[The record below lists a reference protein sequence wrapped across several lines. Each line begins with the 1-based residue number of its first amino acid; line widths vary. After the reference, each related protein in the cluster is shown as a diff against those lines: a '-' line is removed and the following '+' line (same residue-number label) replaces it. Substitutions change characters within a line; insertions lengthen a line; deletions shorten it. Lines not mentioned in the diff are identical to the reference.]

1 MELFLSTDLNSQFLI
16 FLAHYTRLVS
26 TGRVK
31 LIVLSNQALKLKEE
45 GILKF
50 PSIPSLVTEDAQ
62 ILTNVFS
69 IAQYLANIS
78 FTEKILIG
86 TDNQT
91 LGQVLQVF
99 EAQRKI
105 QGESLIDAFLQHL
118 ESRVFFVTNHVTLAD
133 LFLYIH
139 TYDVVSTWNDEQK
152 SGKYVHF
159 FRWFKQIQ
167 ALPQICQINR
177 DLGRIDVKPASP
189 FPSIGDASSTSKK
202 KNQI

>member
-1 MELFLSTDLNSQFLI
+1 MELFLSTDLNSQFLT
-16 FLAHYTRLVS
+16 LLTHYTRLVS

-31 LIVLSNQALKLKEE
+31 LVVLSNQALKLNEE
-45 GILKF
+45 GIIKI

-69 IAQYLANIS
+69 IAQYLTNIS
-78 FTEKILIG
+78 FTERILIG
-86 TDNQT
+86 ADNQT

-105 QGESLIDAFLQHL
+105 QGEELVEAFLKHL

-152 SGKYVHF
+152 AGKYVHF
-159 FRWFKQIQ
+159 FRWFKQVQ
-167 ALPQICQINR
+167 ALPQIAEINR
-177 DLGRIDVKPASP
+177 TLGRVDVKPASP
-189 FPSIGDASSTSKK
+189 FVDIQSIGKQKK
-202 KNQI
+202 QK

>member
-1 MELFLSTDLNSQFLI
+1 MELFLSSDLNSQFLT
-16 FLAHYTRLVS
+16 FLAHYTRLVQ

-31 LIVLSNQALKLKEE
+31 LVLLSNQALKLNEE
-45 GILKF
+45 GIIKF

-62 ILTNVFS
+62 ILTNIFS

-105 QGESLIDAFLQHL
+105 QGGGLIDAFLQHL

-139 TYDVVSTWNDEQK
+139 TYDVVSTWSDEEK

-159 FRWFKQIQ
+159 FRWFKQVQ
-167 ALPQICQINR
+167 ALPQISEINKT
-177 DLGRIDVKPASP
+177 LGRIDVKPASP
-189 FPSIGDASSTSKK
+189 ISSLVDSSSTSKK
-202 KNQI
+202 KKNI

>member
-1 MELFLSTDLNSQFLI
+1 MELFLSSDLNSQFLTL
-16 FLAHYTRLVS
+16 LAHYTRLVT

-31 LIVLSNQALKLKEE
+31 LVVLSHQALKLNEE
-45 GILKF
+45 GVLKF

-69 IAQYLANIS
+69 IAQYLTNIS
-78 FTEKILIG
+78 FTEQILIG
-86 TDNQT
+86 ADNQT

-105 QGESLIDAFLQHL
+105 QGEELIEAFLKHL

-139 TYDVVSTWNDEQK
+139 TYDIVSTWNDEQK
-152 SGKYVHF
+152 VGKYVHF
-159 FRWFKQIQ
+159 FRWFKQVQ
-167 ALPQICQINR
+167 ALPQIAEINKT
-177 DLGRIDVKPASP
+177 LGRVDVKPASP
-189 FPSIGDASSTSKK
+189 FADISSTSKQK
-202 KNQI
+202 KQK